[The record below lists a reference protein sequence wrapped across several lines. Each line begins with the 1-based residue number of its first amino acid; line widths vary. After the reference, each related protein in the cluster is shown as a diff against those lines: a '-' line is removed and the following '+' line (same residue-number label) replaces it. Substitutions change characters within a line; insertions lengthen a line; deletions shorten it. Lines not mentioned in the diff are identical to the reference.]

1 MNKDKI
7 IKDIKDKLNC
17 SEEAARKVF
26 SKGLEDGMIKMRFN
40 WEAIITYTICL
51 MVLLSAIL
59 AIYRLITNE
68 S

>member
-26 SKGLEDGMIKMRFN
+26 SKGLQEGMIIMRIK
-40 WEAIITYTICL
+40 WEVIITYIIYL
-51 MVLLSAIL
+51 MVLLSVIL